1 MDHETWNGE
10 VQKLHSLQIYGRDK
24 YRFKESPEIE
34 ALFSEPDLPPEAMV
48 IQTSYNKI
56 KKPCT
61 VLREL
66 FEALTNQLRV
76 DGSVEIA
83 VCFSV
88 LRLVA
93 GSDADIQLVCDE
105 CDIPRIVIQDA
116 EKLGCTEERLL
127 ALRYLNP
134 MLIICSAI
142 VQDSREVVTVINE
155 QLETLF
161 RKINSQR
168 DIEVHRRLSQVLPWI
183 HSISTQAKQLLSDI
197 HAAEPYLQPQV
208 D

>member
-1 MDHETWNGE
+1 MTWNGE
-10 VQKLHSLQIYGRDK
+10 VQKLHSLQIYGRNK
-24 YRFKESPEIE
+24 YRFEESPELEIE
-34 ALFSEPDLPPEAMV
+34 VLFSEPDLPPEAMV
-48 IQTSYNKI
+48 IQTSYNQI
-56 KKPCT
+56 KKQCT

-88 LRLVA
+88 LRLAA
-93 GSDADIQLVCDE
+93 GSDVDIQLVYDE

-127 ALRYLNP
+127 ALRHLNP

-142 VQDSREVVTVINE
+142 VQDSCEVVTVINE

-168 DIEVHRRLSQVLPWI
+168 DIEVHGRLSQVLPWI
-183 HSISTQAKQLLSDI
+183 QRSSFSVTSMQPSHTYSHKWTDCLL
-197 HAAEPYLQPQV
+197 
-208 D
+208 